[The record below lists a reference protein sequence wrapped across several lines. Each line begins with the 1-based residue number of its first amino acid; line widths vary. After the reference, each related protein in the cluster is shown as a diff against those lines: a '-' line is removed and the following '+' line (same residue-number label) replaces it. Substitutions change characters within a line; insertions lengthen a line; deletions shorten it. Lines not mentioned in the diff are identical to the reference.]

1 MTKLDYIVAL
11 KILLEHSVN
20 FNKKQYEVSI
30 QNAKKNAEIEHT
42 KLESHFIKSFDIA
55 CLCFFSFWDWQN
67 PIWYQTKLKNTKASK
82 KTITTH
88 ILLLIYDRRYIKT
101 YLTIS
106 SYWCTNPNFKYF
118 KIEPTHN
125 FVCATST
132 PSTIMSPGIVIWPN
146 ISSPLL

>member
-55 CLCFFSFWDWQN
+55 CLCFSLFFFEL
-67 PIWYQTKLKNTKASK
+67 TKSNMISNKIK
-82 KTITTH
+82 K
-88 ILLLIYDRRYIKT
+88 YKSIKKDD
-101 YLTIS
+101 Y
-106 SYWCTNPNFKYF
+106 YP
-118 KIEPTHN
+118 H
-125 FVCATST
+125 TSAH
-132 PSTIMSPGIVIWPN
+132 
-146 ISSPLL
+146 L